1 MERNPVLVAA
11 EQACAW
17 AKLPSDGDPST
28 TNYGRLYLD
37 VLDAAK
43 AAGAGSAVPV
53 PVDTPGLVAAYW
65 PCLSRMLVMDNPGLA
80 GWIRPRYSEALDC
93 QAGTAWM
100 QIMFADVTGRRP
112 LARSWRHAGCGA
124 VSDR

>member
-1 MERNPVLVAA
+1 MERNTVIVAA

-28 TNYGRLYLD
+28 TNYERLYRD
-37 VLDAAK
+37 VLV
-43 AAGAGSAVPV
+43 GAGSALPV
-53 PVDTPGLVAAYW
+53 PVDTPGLVAAFW

-100 QIMFADVTGRRP
+100 QLMFADVTGRRP
-112 LARSWRHAGCGA
+112 LARSWRHAGYGA